1 MYKFLLIFNLEV
13 LVMNSILSLPY
24 YLTVMLYEQ
33 EQNQIKDFFINNS
46 TPSFILSLV
55 FLLIL
60 ASLS

>member
-1 MYKFLLIFNLEV
+1 
-13 LVMNSILSLPY
+13 MNSILSLPY

-46 TPSFILSLV
+46 TPSFVLSFV